1 MAPPTLPSPPAQA
14 LPIEQEQYGDKDDG
28 DGDNGDA
35 SAGDGYDGGGEDD
48 VHHVDDSADDGYDNG
63 EDDVHHVDDSGGD
76 HSLPF
81 PLQALHGEALALG
94 K

>member
-1 MAPPTLPSPPAQA
+1 MAPPTFPSPPAQA
-14 LPIEQEQYGDKDDG
+14 LPIEQIIYGD
-28 DGDNGDA
+28 
-35 SAGDGYDGGGEDD
+35 SDD

-81 PLQALHGEALALG
+81 PLQALHSEALALG

>member
-14 LPIEQEQYGDKDDG
+14 LPIEQKIYG

-35 SAGDGYDGGGEDD
+35 SAGDGYDGGDEDD

-63 EDDVHHVDDSGGD
+63 EDDCHHVDDSGGD

-81 PLQALHGEALALG
+81 PLQALHSEALALG

>member
-28 DGDNGDA
+28 DGATGDA
-35 SAGDGYDGGGEDD
+35 FAGDGYDGGGEDD
-48 VHHVDDSADDGYDNG
+48 VHHVD
-63 EDDVHHVDDSGGD
+63 HSGGD

-81 PLQALHGEALALG
+81 PLQALHSEALALG